1 MLEDSVL
8 ATKQTQAPSNP
19 YYYNNLFVKTINTT
33 QGTPLE
39 FVNGQFSRTY
49 DVEIGEIRSGN
60 INNFKVLATIGRRP
74 DFKSPASEKM
84 IFDSRV
90 AAYPVASAI
99 AKAETSSA
107 VNLTVINGKINVVGI
122 YDHLSIYTASGQA
135 VDSIR
140 SLAPGLSIV
149 KITRGKEV
157 TNYKVNVK

>member
-1 MLEDSVL
+1 M
-8 ATKQTQAPSNP
+8 
-19 YYYNNLFVKTINTT
+19 

-90 AAYPVASAI
+90 EAYPVASAI

-107 VNLTVINGKINVVGI
+107 VNLTVTNGKINVVGI

-140 SLAPGLSIV
+140 SLAPGIYIV

-157 TNYKVNVK
+157 TTYKVNVK